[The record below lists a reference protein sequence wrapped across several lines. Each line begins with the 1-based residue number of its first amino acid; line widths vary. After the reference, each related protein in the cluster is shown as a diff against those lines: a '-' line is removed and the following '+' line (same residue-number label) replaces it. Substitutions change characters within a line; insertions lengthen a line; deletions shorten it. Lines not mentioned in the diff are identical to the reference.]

1 MATMTE
7 PLKLD
12 LDLLF
17 RLRLVIGRLG
27 EMDNAGWWNMRGMLA
42 ANGAFVL
49 RRGFPRTHLFAQAR
63 TVFAIAAQRCQHVY
77 SSSGVATLWNLDADI
92 EDAFEDR
99 WPLWI
104 DRVEE
109 WNPHFTQ
116 VAALRGHDVLGALH
130 GLGLADEATL
140 SAARNLRRSDAGNAV
155 PLPPMPLNNRALVLL
170 AAGFAQAEPGRLAVP
185 YLQVA

>member
-1 MATMTE
+1 MTTVSQATV
-7 PLKLD
+7 LD

-17 RLRLVIGRLG
+17 RLRLIIGRLG
-27 EMDNAGWWNMRGMLA
+27 EMDNAGWWNTRGMLA
-42 ANGAFVL
+42 ANGSFVL

-63 TVFAIAAQRCQHVY
+63 TIFVIAAQRCKHVF
-77 SSSGVATLWNLDADI
+77 SSDGTATLWHLHADI

-104 DRVEE
+104 DQAEA
-109 WNPHFTQ
+109 WSPHFIQ
-116 VAALRGHDVLGALH
+116 AAALRGHDVLGAL
-130 GLGLADEATL
+130 GDLGFADEAML
-140 SAARNLRRSDAGNAV
+140 SSARKLRRSDAGNAV

-170 AAGFAQAEPGRLAVP
+170 AAGFTQAEPGRLAVP